1 MTTTDAPAPQR
12 RARHAHLF
20 VTHLDAWSVMKN
32 AFMMAIAIGIVMMV
46 AVTIIWWMLSVSGTL
61 ESVNQTLTDLLGSGT
76 SSVDVKGL
84 LSFSRIVG
92 ITAMLAG
99 LEVVL
104 VTALTTLFA
113 YLYNLAVGITGGLQV
128 TLTDDS

>member
-1 MTTTDAPAPQR
+1 MATTDAPAPQR

-32 AFMMAIAIGIVMMV
+32 AFMMAIAIGIIMMV
-46 AVTIIWWMLSVSGTL
+46 AVTIIWSMLSVSGTL
-61 ESVNQTLTDLLGSGT
+61 DALSRTLSDILGSGPT
-76 SSVDVKGL
+76 SVDVKSA
-84 LSFSRIVG
+84 LSFSRLVG

-113 YLYNLAVGITGGLQV
+113 YLYNLSVGITGGLQV